1 MTYCGGDKYDEL
13 HDSVRSRY
21 VTIIIL
27 TMALLCASSL
37 LRARYPFCL
46 LSSRRIATETGQ
58 VCLQF
63 FLVCIRSIFAQL
75 RRTGLYDFH
84 VENGAKMVPFA
95 GYSMPLSYA
104 DVGQSEAQA
113 IIVFETSP
121 QFSQSP
127 VITMYGAV

>member
-1 MTYCGGDKYDEL
+1 M
-13 HDSVRSRY
+13 SPV
-21 VTIIIL
+21 
-27 TMALLCASSL
+27 
-37 LRARYPFCL
+37 
-46 LSSRRIATETGQ
+46 
-58 VCLQF
+58 

-127 VITMYGAV
+127 VTTMYGAM